1 MNKKYFGYL
10 LKNRKIALVFFFAI
24 YLGLSF
30 APFIDA
36 GNGNINEGTA
46 ATAFAIAMTLSIVM
60 SFVLPVL
67 QLAFV
72 HNRRSVDMYFALPV
86 SRKEMLITNLVFM
99 FCVLFGF
106 YLVTTTLIWG
116 IFGHAYVRSLNFAL
130 ILLCGALFILE
141 MLIINSFLYLTANNS
156 FDGIVML
163 GAYTCLAVLAHGVF
177 SSCLTSIVAG
187 YTMDAFRSGLGAWL
201 SPLYMNSRVFTEV
214 ISAVELRRLPSLP
227 VRYMAASAIYALLA
241 AWGLKKNFIE
251 RRAERAEQVS
261 DGLFS
266 YPFIINC
273 YCLGILAILG
283 FESVRDGSIR
293 YNLIFYI
300 LLLFIYIVATFV
312 YRRKIRLE
320 PKYLAAFAG
329 GMILT
334 LGLAYAGW
342 TTRGF
347 GIADRHELPEGKY
360 IVFDYDARVDRAD
373 LGVLQAAES
382 DWNEGVDI
390 SFQLDIPADRLDE
403 YAPAVAMMEE
413 LRSQSIDDYYQR
425 TEFNGYASML
435 SVYGKN
441 SRENWQETQRYYYYL
456 HDHLLSE
463 EQLKELAPYVT
474 INIYDDEYMEPFTL
488 QEYLERREK

>member
-1 MNKKYFGYL
+1 MNKDTK
-10 LKNRKIALVFFFAI
+10 
-24 YLGLSF
+24 
-30 APFIDA
+30 
-36 GNGNINEGTA
+36 
-46 ATAFAIAMTLSIVM
+46 
-60 SFVLPVL
+60 
-67 QLAFV
+67 Q
-72 HNRRSVDMYFALPV
+72 
-86 SRKEMLITNLVFM
+86 
-99 FCVLFGF
+99 
-106 YLVTTTLIWG
+106 
-116 IFGHAYVRSLNFAL
+116 
-130 ILLCGALFILE
+130 IL
-141 MLIINSFLYLTANNS
+141 
-156 FDGIVML
+156 
-163 GAYTCLAVLAHGVF
+163 
-177 SSCLTSIVAG
+177 
-187 YTMDAFRSGLGAWL
+187 
-201 SPLYMNSRVFTEV
+201 
-214 ISAVELRRLPSLP
+214 
-227 VRYMAASAIYALLA
+227 
-241 AWGLKKNFIE
+241 
-251 RRAERAEQVS
+251 
-261 DGLFS
+261 
-266 YPFIINC
+266 
-273 YCLGILAILG
+273 
-283 FESVRDGSIR
+283 ESVRDGSIR

-360 IVFDYDARVDRAD
+360 IVFDYDARVERDD

-403 YAPAVAMMEE
+403 YAPAVAVMEE
-413 LRSQSIDDYYQR
+413 LRSQAIDDYYQR